1 MKRQI
6 LTGLA
11 VAGAL
16 TLWVG
21 SSAFA
26 SEDPAEA
33 VLQQAETYAATAST
47 NVTNCAETKIAALE
61 ATTPTPANVDPEAW
75 GSAVET
81 ATEKVAGLAEK
92 AQSSI
97 DAALETFNETVET
110 ADENGT
116 TLPTAGDFQTE
127 VNAIATKACADINA
141 VEIVPPTATPGDT
154 ETDNNSADKSDTS
167 DKSETKSGDSKSND

>member
-26 SEDPAEA
+26 SEDPAETL
-33 VLQQAETYAATAST
+33 LQQAETYAAQASSA
-47 NVTNCAETKIAALE
+47 VTTCSETKIAALE
-61 ATTPTPANVDPEAW
+61 ATQVPNGVNSDAW
-75 GSAVET
+75 ENAVET
-81 ATEKVAGLAEK
+81 ATETVAGLAET

-97 DAALETFNETVET
+97 DAALETFNENVET
-110 ADENGT
+110 ADESGA
-116 TLPTAGDFQTE
+116 TLPTLDSFKTE
-127 VNAIATKACADINA
+127 INAIADPTNGGNPACAGIEA
-141 VEIVPPTATPGDT
+141 VSIVTPTTAPADT
-154 ETDNNSADKSDTS
+154 ETENDNSQ
-167 DKSETKSGDSKSND
+167 GDSKAGDKSND

>member
-33 VLQQAETYAATAST
+33 VLQQAE
-47 NVTNCAETKIAALE
+47 
-61 ATTPTPANVDPEAW
+61 
-75 GSAVET
+75 
-81 ATEKVAGLAEK
+81 
-92 AQSSI
+92 SSI

-167 DKSETKSGDSKSND
+167 DKSDKSDKSDTKSGDSKSND

>member
-6 LTGLA
+6 LSGLA

-26 SEDPAEA
+26 SEDPAET
-33 VLQQAETYAATAST
+33 VLQQAEAYAATAST

-75 GSAVET
+75 GNAVET
-81 ATEKVAGLAEK
+81 ATEKVAGLAET

-116 TLPTAGDFQTE
+116 TLPTAADFQTE
-127 VNAIATKACADINA
+127 VNAIATAACSEINA
-141 VEIVPPTATPGDT
+141 VAIVPPTAAPADT
-154 ETDNNSADKSDTS
+154 ETDNNSADKSDTKTS
-167 DKSETKSGDSKSND
+167 DKSSD